1 LFVQRGASSIWL
13 IAEDEA
19 DIRNLV
25 AMMCQV
31 WGHTAL
37 TFESG
42 QKLWEWL
49 DAIEAGKH
57 EGALPEFALM
67 DIRMPGKRGNEI
79 ALRMRSIPALKD
91 IAIVMMTA
99 FVMSEDEMEKMR
111 QEYGIDYIINKPL
124 PDFDRLHVV
133 LHDIIEQKRKQQNP

>member
-1 LFVQRGASSIWL
+1 LIWL

-37 TFESG
+37 TFDSG
-42 QKLWEWL
+42 QKLWDWL
-49 DAIEAGKH
+49 DEVEAGKH
-57 EGALPEFALM
+57 NGALPEFALM

-79 ALRMRSIPALKD
+79 ARRMRAIPALQN

-99 FVMSEDEMEKMR
+99 FVMSEDEMDKMR
-111 QEYGIDYIINKPL
+111 REYGIDHVINKPL

>member
-1 LFVQRGASSIWL
+1 MIWL

-49 DAIEAGKH
+49 DTVEAGKH

-67 DIRMPGKRGNEI
+67 DVRMPGKRGNEI

-111 QEYGIDYIINKPL
+111 QEYGIDHIINNPL

-133 LHDIIEQKRKQQNP
+133 LHDIIDQKRKQQNS

>member
-1 LFVQRGASSIWL
+1 MIWL

-37 TFESG
+37 TFDSG
-42 QKLWEWL
+42 QKLWDWL
-49 DAIEAGKH
+49 DEVEAGKH
-57 EGALPEFALM
+57 NGALPEFALM

-79 ALRMRSIPALKD
+79 ARRMRAIPALQN

-99 FVMSEDEMEKMR
+99 FVMSEDEMDKMR
-111 QEYGIDYIINKPL
+111 REYGIDHVINKPL

>member
-1 LFVQRGASSIWL
+1 MIWL

-37 TFESG
+37 TFDSG
-42 QKLWEWL
+42 QKLWDWL
-49 DAIEAGKH
+49 DEVEAGKH
-57 EGALPEFALM
+57 NGALPEFALM

-79 ALRMRSIPALKD
+79 ARRMRAIPALQN

-99 FVMSEDEMEKMR
+99 FVMSEDEMDKMR
-111 QEYGIDYIINKPL
+111 REYGIDHVINKPL

-133 LHDIIEQKRKQQNP
+133 LHDIIEQKRKQQNL

>member
-1 LFVQRGASSIWL
+1 
-13 IAEDEA
+13 
-19 DIRNLV
+19 LV

-37 TFESG
+37 TFDSG
-42 QKLWEWL
+42 QKLWDWL
-49 DAIEAGKH
+49 DEVEAGKH
-57 EGALPEFALM
+57 NGALPEFALM

-79 ALRMRSIPALKD
+79 ARRMRAIPALQN

-99 FVMSEDEMEKMR
+99 FVMSEDEMDKMR
-111 QEYGIDYIINKPL
+111 REYGIDHVINKPL

-133 LHDIIEQKRKQQNP
+133 LHDIIEQKRKQQNL

>member
-1 LFVQRGASSIWL
+1 MIWL

-37 TFESG
+37 TFDSG
-42 QKLWEWL
+42 QKLWDWL
-49 DAIEAGKH
+49 DEVEAGKH
-57 EGALPEFALM
+57 NGALPEFALM

-79 ALRMRSIPALKD
+79 ARRMRAIPALQN

-111 QEYGIDYIINKPL
+111 REYGIDHVINKPL